1 MNPAALLKDTFTGP
15 GSLTRLVGAGMLV
28 ATVAAQHPHPAFD
41 RARAKDLFAFI
52 PNWKFFAPNP
62 ATHDFHYV
70 YRTLGRTG
78 ETSEWS
84 EIEMIEPRRMY
95 QAFWFAT
102 RRPEKSVFDLCT
114 AILQQAARG
123 GATEV
128 QKTSSYRVLAEFI
141 RRTIHDRQ
149 GDEDV
154 KGFQFAVVRAAGHDT
169 SEDPEPLFISPYTP
183 MHPGRPH
190 LSHPEL
196 VMEKA

>member
-1 MNPAALLKDTFTGP
+1 MNPTTLLKDTFTGP
-15 GSLTRLVGAGMLV
+15 GSLARVVGAGMLV
-28 ATVAAQHPHPAFD
+28 ATIAAQHPHPAFD
-41 RARAKDLFAFI
+41 RVRAKDLFSFV

-70 YRTLGRTG
+70 YRTLDHTG
-78 ETSEWS
+78 GTSEWS
-84 EIEMIEPRRMY
+84 EIDMIEPRKMY

-114 AILQQAARG
+114 AILQQATQA

-141 RRTIHDRQ
+141 RKTIRDQQ
-149 GDEDV
+149 GDTNV

-183 MHPGRPH
+183 MHRVGPH
-190 LSHPEL
+190 L
-196 VMEKA
+196 AAA

>member
-1 MNPAALLKDTFTGP
+1 MNPTALLKDTFTGP
-15 GSLTRLVGAGMLV
+15 GSLARVVGAGMLV

-41 RARAKDLFAFI
+41 RIRSKDLFSFV

-70 YRTLGRTG
+70 YRTLDHAG

-84 EIEMIEPRRMY
+84 EIDMIEPRRMS

-114 AILQQAARG
+114 AILQQAAKTGTR
-123 GATEV
+123 EV
-128 QKTSSYRVLAEFI
+128 QKTPSYRVLAEFI
-141 RRTIHDRQ
+141 RKTIRDRQ
-149 GDEDV
+149 GEADV

-183 MHPGRPH
+183 MRRAGPH
-190 LSHPEL
+190 LT
-196 VMEKA
+196 VA